1 MDALFIYNIFQCF
14 KTKFIKTFF
23 IEIFKTFLIVLFGLS
38 IIALT
43 VRAVSFLDLI
53 VDSGYPVIT
62 YFQYSFLNL
71 FGIAPKFIPLSFLIS
86 LIIFILKHIED
97 SEFVILWTSG
107 VRKIQVVHL
116 FLITSTGILM
126 FYLLL
131 STLLTP
137 MALNKSRQLLGQD
150 QLNSFLP
157 TIRAQQFSDSFK
169 GFTFIVEK
177 KSNNEVKNIFLH
189 DTGNNLKNLSANTR
203 DLSNTTVVAQKGII
217 DERKM
222 ILFNGQIISSK
233 RNNDENEIIKFEQL
247 NINLANLATS
257 TIKKPKIQETSTAKL
272 LSCFIKKNN
281 ISQFCREDG
290 KKEIIP
296 ILIRRLVLPFYIP
309 VVALICSLLLLKNN
323 KIHYNKIFIFFYSF
337 LILVFTELV
346 IRYTGLNQLLRLF
359 YIFLPFGL
367 LAYFYIFLTYKFSG
381 ETKIS

>member
-1 MDALFIYNIFQCF
+1 MLQNKIYQN
-14 KTKFIKTFF
+14 FF

-177 KSNNEVKNIFLH
+177 KSNNEVKNIF
-189 DTGNNLKNLSANTR
+189 T
-203 DLSNTTVVAQKGII
+203 
-217 DERKM
+217 
-222 ILFNGQIISSK
+222 
-233 RNNDENEIIKFEQL
+233 
-247 NINLANLATS
+247 
-257 TIKKPKIQETSTAKL
+257 
-272 LSCFIKKNN
+272 
-281 ISQFCREDG
+281 
-290 KKEIIP
+290 
-296 ILIRRLVLPFYIP
+296 
-309 VVALICSLLLLKNN
+309 
-323 KIHYNKIFIFFYSF
+323 
-337 LILVFTELV
+337 
-346 IRYTGLNQLLRLF
+346 
-359 YIFLPFGL
+359 
-367 LAYFYIFLTYKFSG
+367 
-381 ETKIS
+381 

>member
-1 MDALFIYNIFQCF
+1 MLQNKIYQN
-14 KTKFIKTFF
+14 FF

-43 VRAVSFLDLI
+43 VRAVSFFRPN
-53 VDSGYPVIT
+53 SGQWI
-62 YFQYSFLNL
+62 SSNNL
-71 FGIAPKFIPLSFLIS
+71 FSIFIPKFIWNCTKIHSSFFLIS

-290 KKEIIP
+290 KKG
-296 ILIRRLVLPFYIP
+296 
-309 VVALICSLLLLKNN
+309 N
-323 KIHYNKIFIFFYSF
+323 YSNF
-337 LILVFTELV
+337 D
-346 IRYTGLNQLLRLF
+346 
-359 YIFLPFGL
+359 
-367 LAYFYIFLTYKFSG
+367 
-381 ETKIS
+381 

>member
-1 MDALFIYNIFQCF
+1 MLQNKIYQN
-14 KTKFIKTFF
+14 FF

-222 ILFNGQIISSK
+222 IL
-233 RNNDENEIIKFEQL
+233 
-247 NINLANLATS
+247 
-257 TIKKPKIQETSTAKL
+257 
-272 LSCFIKKNN
+272 
-281 ISQFCREDG
+281 
-290 KKEIIP
+290 
-296 ILIRRLVLPFYIP
+296 
-309 VVALICSLLLLKNN
+309 
-323 KIHYNKIFIFFYSF
+323 
-337 LILVFTELV
+337 
-346 IRYTGLNQLLRLF
+346 
-359 YIFLPFGL
+359 
-367 LAYFYIFLTYKFSG
+367 LTVK
-381 ETKIS
+381 

>member
-1 MDALFIYNIFQCF
+1 
-14 KTKFIKTFF
+14 
-23 IEIFKTFLIVLFGLS
+23 
-38 IIALT
+38 
-43 VRAVSFLDLI
+43 
-53 VDSGYPVIT
+53 
-62 YFQYSFLNL
+62 
-71 FGIAPKFIPLSFLIS
+71 
-86 LIIFILKHIED
+86 
-97 SEFVILWTSG
+97 
-107 VRKIQVVHL
+107 
-116 FLITSTGILM
+116 
-126 FYLLL
+126 
-131 STLLTP
+131 
-137 MALNKSRQLLGQD
+137 
-150 QLNSFLP
+150 
-157 TIRAQQFSDSFK
+157 
-169 GFTFIVEK
+169 
-177 KSNNEVKNIFLH
+177 
-189 DTGNNLKNLSANTR
+189 
-203 DLSNTTVVAQKGII
+203 
-217 DERKM
+217 M

>member
-1 MDALFIYNIFQCF
+1 MHYLYTIYFNASKQNLS
-14 KTKFIKTFF
+14 KLFF

-43 VRAVSFLDLI
+43 VRAVNFLDLI

-203 DLSNTTVVAQKGII
+203 DLSNTTVVA
-217 DERKM
+217 
-222 ILFNGQIISSK
+222 K
-233 RNNDENEIIKFEQL
+233 RE
-247 NINLANLATS
+247 
-257 TIKKPKIQETSTAKL
+257 
-272 LSCFIKKNN
+272 
-281 ISQFCREDG
+281 
-290 KKEIIP
+290 
-296 ILIRRLVLPFYIP
+296 
-309 VVALICSLLLLKNN
+309 
-323 KIHYNKIFIFFYSF
+323 
-337 LILVFTELV
+337 
-346 IRYTGLNQLLRLF
+346 
-359 YIFLPFGL
+359 
-367 LAYFYIFLTYKFSG
+367 
-381 ETKIS
+381 

>member
-1 MDALFIYNIFQCF
+1 M
-14 KTKFIKTFF
+14 
-23 IEIFKTFLIVLFGLS
+23 
-38 IIALT
+38 
-43 VRAVSFLDLI
+43 
-53 VDSGYPVIT
+53 
-62 YFQYSFLNL
+62 
-71 FGIAPKFIPLSFLIS
+71 
-86 LIIFILKHIED
+86 
-97 SEFVILWTSG
+97 
-107 VRKIQVVHL
+107 
-116 FLITSTGILM
+116 
-126 FYLLL
+126 
-131 STLLTP
+131 
-137 MALNKSRQLLGQD
+137 
-150 QLNSFLP
+150 P

>member
-1 MDALFIYNIFQCF
+1 MLQNKIYQN
-14 KTKFIKTFF
+14 FF